1 MWWRVL
7 QRSSFRLPTIRYG
20 IKGLTSTSFGSDA
33 YLRDTLLVL
42 AAEENS
48 PGDAARVLALKEQRL
63 GLALLEAEDLG
74 VTADKDLAL

>member
-1 MWWRVL
+1 MA
-7 QRSSFRLPTIRYG
+7 SFRTSIPLTLHDTIRYSG
-20 IKGLTSTSFGSDA
+20 KRLISTSFGSDA

-42 AAEENS
+42 ATEENS
-48 PGDAARVLALKEQRL
+48 PGNAAGVLALKEQRL